1 MSKQTDLINIPD
13 AITVSGSNVG
23 IGTSS
28 PSGSLHL
35 LTPAGS
41 SGNENTKIPL
51 VVQENSFSSAN
62 LLELRNSVGGALSA
76 FDQSGSLGINT
87 SSLNSYYAKKLVVDC
102 GTDVQNGI
110 TIKSSTTGAGMF
122 AFADGTSGSDRYRGY
137 INYNHADDSMTLGTA
152 GGAGLLGID
161 ATGAVTMPTQPAFL
175 ARPSVGQTNLPNG
188 VTTVIFDTE
197 IFDQNSDFAS
207 NTFTAPVAGKYHLDA
222 NLWLEQV
229 DTAIS
234 YLYLRILTSNRDYND
249 IISPRFSS
257 DPTYWNFQ
265 CSVLADMDAGDTARV
280 LYSQSGTSA
289 QVDIGTNS
297 FFSGYL
303 VA

>member
-1 MSKQTDLINIPD
+1 MTRARDVADQINRVNSSAAD
-13 AITVSGSNVG
+13 ATAITIDSSENVG
-23 IGTSS
+23 IGTAA
-28 PSGSLHL
+28 PSF
-35 LTPAGS
+35 
-41 SGNENTKIPL
+41 PL
-51 VVQENSFSSAN
+51 SVQSNSNA
-62 LLELRNSVGGALSA
+62 E
-76 FDQSGSLGINT
+76 
-87 SSLNSYYAKKLVVDC
+87 
-102 GTDVQNGI
+102 
-110 TIKSSTTGAGMF
+110 
-122 AFADGTSGSDRYRGY
+122 
-137 INYNHADDSMTLGTA
+137 
-152 GGAGLLGID
+152 GLLILGRSSDDIGEIAFRENDNSTALGELQYRQDHAILRHRVGDLRFATGGTTERMRID
-161 ATGAVTMPTQPAFL
+161 ANGAVTMPAQPAFL

-229 DTAIS
+229 DTAIN
-234 YLYLRILTSNRDYND
+234 YLYLRILTSNRNYND

-280 LYSQSGTSA
+280 LYSQSGAST